1 MLINQSTRRILSLLI
16 LSSALGCGQERPPG
30 RVVYMGGPHAGDPD
44 AGESAG
50 ASAPEEP
57 PEPYAPPALPV
68 IPVMIDP
75 GGAHGFRCAV
85 RLRLDVSPVAGERR
99 LLRVVAENAT
109 GQPLALELPDRCPN
123 GLVEL
128 EGLGPG
134 YDYYG
139 TCNAGPCLG
148 VSSAR
153 RIELG
158 PGEARPIAEATIALR
173 GAPPCTS
180 ALPPGQHVVRAG
192 VRTAN
197 VPVCTAE
204 AVLDVP
210 GAARPQSP
218 PSPPPPS
225 VPSRSTPASS
235 DPYAC
240 QSPTDCVLS
249 CPEPAGCC
257 GWPCGCQHAIHR
269 DHRAVFEANFEK
281 TCTRPPRC
289 PVVGCAFER
298 AVGATCRNGRC
309 VATTTLGGL

>member
-16 LSSALGCGQERPPG
+16 LSSALGCVQERPPG
-30 RVVYMGGPHAGDPD
+30 RVVYMGGPHAGGPN
-44 AGESAG
+44 AGGSAET
-50 ASAPEEP
+50 SAPKEV

-269 DHRAVFEANFEK
+269 DHRAAFEANFEK

-289 PVVGCAFER
+289 PAVGCAFER